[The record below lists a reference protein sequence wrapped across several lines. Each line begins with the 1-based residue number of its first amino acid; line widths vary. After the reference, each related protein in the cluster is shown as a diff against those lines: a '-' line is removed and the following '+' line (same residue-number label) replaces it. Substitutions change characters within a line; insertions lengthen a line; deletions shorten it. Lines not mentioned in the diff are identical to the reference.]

1 MPLKNVN
8 VEEIFTTCS
17 LCPGICI
24 SSCPVYM
31 TTRLRSTSP
40 NSIARIMLRYLRYKD
55 VDPHVAFYCS
65 YCKNCERLCPINNA
79 LPEALRLIRRGLVGE
94 TKPEISEPTYLGGKG
109 KKLIILSPKRP
120 SNKVVKELSD
130 RYETYWLNT
139 EEATYYY
146 LNGLLE
152 IDDMKERLKSYTH
165 ILLED
170 LDLPVISYDKVLDIL
185 EGILGKEV
193 KCERYVLHIP
203 CRIDPSISQRIK
215 NIISGR
221 PVMITNKCSGAYLS
235 SEGVKIS
242 DLFFRKL
249 KRNIDENVP
258 IITLCRRS
266 QMLFSRKGMHSY
278 TLLDLLEVREC

>member
-1 MPLKNVN
+1 MKNVN
-8 VEEIFTTCS
+8 IEEILATCS

-31 TTRLRSTSP
+31 TTRLRSASP
-40 NSIARIMLRYLRYKD
+40 NSIARIVLRYLRYKD
-55 VDPHVAFYCS
+55 VDPNVAFYCN

-79 LPEALRLIRRGLVGE
+79 LPEALRLIRRELVGKA
-94 TKPEISEPTYLGGKG
+94 KPEIPEPTYLGGKG

-120 SNKVVKELSD
+120 SNRAVKELSD
-130 RYETYWLNT
+130 RYETYWLDT
-139 EEATYYY
+139 GKVTYYY

-152 IDDMKERLKSYTH
+152 IDDMKEKLKPYTH

-170 LDLPVISYDKVLDIL
+170 LDLPVIGYDKVLDIL
-185 EGILGKEV
+185 EEVLGKDI
-193 KCERYVLHIP
+193 KCEKYVLHIP
-203 CRIDPSISQRIK
+203 CRIDPSISQRVK
-215 NIISGR
+215 NIILGK
-221 PVMITNKCSGAYLS
+221 PVMMINKCSGAYLS

-242 DLFFRKL
+242 DLFFREL
-249 KRNIDENVP
+249 KSNIDENIP

-266 QMLFSRKGMHSY
+266 QMLFSRKGMRSY